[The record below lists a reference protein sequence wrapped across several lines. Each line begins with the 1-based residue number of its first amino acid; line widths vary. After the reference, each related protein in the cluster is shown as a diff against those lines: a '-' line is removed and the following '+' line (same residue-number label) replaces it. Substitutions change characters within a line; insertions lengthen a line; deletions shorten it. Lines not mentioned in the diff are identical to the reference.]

1 TRYLGKMFNE
11 DWMRDRG
18 FIEPKPKKLAMDLV
32 SAHASLPLLF
42 ATSNQLCSEI
52 FGLMQKFKISQLPVK
67 DRTGNFIGSVEDNIL
82 YASLLKG
89 DVNMEDSISG
99 IMGKPYPIVSHSD
112 SIELVSS
119 LIDDKNPAVLM
130 MDMGGNWHIITK
142 QDVIQGFIN

>member
-1 TRYLGKMFNE
+1 
-11 DWMRDRG
+11 
-18 FIEPKPKKLAMDLV
+18 MDLV

-67 DRTGNFIGSVEDNIL
+67 DLSGNFIGSIEDNIL

-89 DVNMEDSISG
+89 DVNLSDSIVK
-99 IMGKPYPIVSHSD
+99 IMRSSYPIVSHSD
-112 SIELVSS
+112 TIEFVSS
-119 LIDDKNPAVLM
+119 LINDKNPAVLM